1 MLMIFL
7 VYLGHYKKCAMQLYL
22 SLLRCSLKQMFLKI
36 SLSSHKNTCAGVSF
50 SLKFQLMS
58 VILFKKRL
66 WHRMSTLWCFPANF
80 AEFLK
85 TGFLTKHLKWLL
97 KNLMLTVVKVNIKDT
112 KTTSI
117 AFVQVSLLIH
127 LSKFCTIFCILIFKA
142 F

>member
-1 MLMIFL
+1 MRYAALFITTKVFFKTS
-7 VYLGHYKKCAMQLYL
+7 VFKN
-22 SLLRCSLKQMFLKI
+22 FI
-36 SLSSHKNTCAGVSF
+36 SSHKNTCAGVSI

-85 TGFLTKHLKWLL
+85 AGFLTKHLKWLL

-112 KTTSI
+112 KTTSV

-127 LSKFCTIFCILIFKA
+127 LSKFCAIFSILIFKA